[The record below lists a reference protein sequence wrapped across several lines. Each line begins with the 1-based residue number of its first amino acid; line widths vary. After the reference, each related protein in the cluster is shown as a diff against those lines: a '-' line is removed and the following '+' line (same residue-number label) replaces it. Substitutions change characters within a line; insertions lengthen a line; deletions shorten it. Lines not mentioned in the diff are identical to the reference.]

1 MNGEPD
7 LKDSMSDLPKATIDL
22 SVLVSMQL
30 GDYITFGQIVW
41 PKATIE
47 DALDL
52 EYGTMML

>member
-22 SVLVSMQL
+22 SVLVSMPL
-30 GDYITFGQIVW
+30 GNYITFRQIVR
-41 PKATIE
+41 PKATTE

-52 EYGTMML
+52 EYGIMML